1 MPKLKNFVRGAGR
14 VVQSSGVCSGGVAK
28 VLRFAEHHSLLGD
41 ANARSALFKK
51 MSELDRVLAVRRSL
65 PAIVVLVGELLAN
78 LIDNAIRYNRPGGMV
93 LKAACPSFVS
103 EYGALN
109 SWLVFS
115 TKCFRLRYCMSAFI
129 DSRCI
134 LNIFVTSLI
143 RSAPVSR
150 IAESTLR
157 TRSDSTGGRGASA

>member
-1 MPKLKNFVRGAGR
+1 MSAIGRYCCKSRKSNNPKNLANEAIW
-14 VVQSSGVCSGGVAK
+14 SLTSP
-28 VLRFAEHHSLLGD
+28 LRSPPRKDFCNNIGTKRTSRD
-41 ANARSALFKK
+41 
-51 MSELDRVLAVRRSL
+51 VRSL
-65 PAIVVLVGELLAN
+65 VAIGGRADVVVGYAASRRV
-78 LIDNAIRYNRPGGMV
+78 ISA
-93 LKAACPSFVS
+93 KAACPSFVS